1 MWRLSAIFWVVF
13 IQGGLV
19 TVNLCRIDLVGMG
32 EDICWLGN
40 IIYLDLCNLLL
51 LLEFFGVALELRK
64 VGKTYWQI
72 LGQIGII

>member
-1 MWRLSAIFWVVF
+1 MVF

-32 EDICWLGN
+32 EDLCWLGN

-72 LGQIGII
+72 LGQIGVI